1 MPDQPITEDKEL
13 IGLLNKLGKQ
23 PADADQ
29 DPEVEQDQEPISVR
43 PEVVRDTPII
53 TEIPKP
59 VVEPELRQPEPPKV
73 PKSDLMNDIPQPKD
87 AAEVSQLLTKFATV
101 IDTIIANYGTDRGQI
116 ELAIQ
121 LIEPMIREAA
131 TANRKVPPAFVDSWT
146 RLLQTKAEINTN
158 ATSALDSVAK
168 LLAAAKNN
176 QLVVQTNV
184 GNKAGGID
192 LVTLLQLPRT
202 EDEDLTR

>member
-1 MPDQPITEDKEL
+1 MPDQPIAEDKEL
-13 IGLLNKLGKQ
+13 ISLLNKLGKQ
-23 PADADQ
+23 PTDTIDS
-29 DPEVEQDQEPISVR
+29 EQEPIAQSVR
-43 PEVVRDTPII
+43 PEVVRDVPII
-53 TEIPKP
+53 AEMSKS
-59 VVEPELRQPEPPKV
+59 VVEPELRPPAPPEV
-73 PKSDLMNDIPQPKD
+73 PKSDLMNTAPQPKD
-87 AAEVSQLLTKFATV
+87 AAEISQLLTKFATV

-131 TANRKVPPAFVDSWT
+131 TVNKKVPPAFVDSWT

-184 GNKAGGID
+184 GTKGGGMD

>member
-1 MPDQPITEDKEL
+1 MPDQPIAEDKEL
-13 IGLLNKLGKQ
+13 ISLLNKLGKQ
-23 PADADQ
+23 PTDTIDS
-29 DPEVEQDQEPISVR
+29 EQEPIAQSVR
-43 PEVVRDTPII
+43 PEVVRDVPII
-53 TEIPKP
+53 AEMSKS
-59 VVEPELRQPEPPKV
+59 VVEPELRPPAPPEV
-73 PKSDLMNDIPQPKD
+73 PKSDLMNTAPQPKD
-87 AAEVSQLLTKFATV
+87 AAEISQLLTKFATV

-131 TANRKVPPAFVDSWT
+131 TVNKKVPPAFVDSWT

-184 GNKAGGID
+184 APRAAGWI
-192 LVTLLQLPRT
+192 
-202 EDEDLTR
+202 